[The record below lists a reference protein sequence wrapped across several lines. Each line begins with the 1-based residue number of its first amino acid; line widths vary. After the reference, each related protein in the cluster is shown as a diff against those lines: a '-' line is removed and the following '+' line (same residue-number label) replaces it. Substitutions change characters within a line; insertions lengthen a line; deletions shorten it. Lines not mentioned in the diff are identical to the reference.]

1 LKPDATDRIERRMR
15 PIEKLEFTHRFAA
28 LGEAF
33 HSPVRP
39 TPLADP
45 HLVSLSRAAAA
56 LIDLDPREAERPE
69 LVRWLSGVEVPPGA
83 EPVAALYAGH
93 QFGHYVPQL
102 GDGRAILLGEVAN
115 SRGERWELQLKGAGL
130 TPYSRDGDGRAVLR
144 STIRE
149 YLCSEAMHALGI
161 PTTRALCLFAS
172 DEEVYRERIEPG
184 AILVRMAPSH
194 VRFGSF
200 EVFFY
205 RGHYDRLKTLADYLI
220 AHHYPELADAPEPY
234 LALLEEVIR
243 RTAEL
248 IARWQ
253 LVGFAHGVMNTDN
266 MSMLGLTL
274 DYGPFGFMDAFDP
287 GLVCNHSDRWGRY
300 AFDRQ
305 PAIGLWNLTCL
316 AQAMLPLLEPDNGE
330 AAAEKAQ
337 AALAGYQP
345 ACDRAY
351 ANGMRAKLGLAA
363 EQPDDLGLALD
374 LLRRM
379 AANRVDYTNLFRALG
394 RVRSDGA
401 DGDQAARDLFIDRTA
416 FDQWAGHYRERLRAE
431 QSKDPIRQRRMDR
444 VNPRYVLR
452 NYLAQQAIERAEQ
465 GDYGEVNTLLEVLS
479 RPFDDQ
485 EGRTHYAA
493 EPPEWGKALAVSCSS

>member
-1 LKPDATDRIERRMR
+1 MWTIEQ
-15 PIEKLEFTHRFAA
+15 IEFTNSFAA

-33 HSPVRP
+33 HTPVRP

-45 HLVSLSRAAAA
+45 RLVSLSPSAAA
-56 LIDLDPREAERPE
+56 LIDLDPREAKRPE
-69 LVRWLSGVEVPPGA
+69 LVRWLSGIDVPRGA
-83 EPVAALYAGH
+83 KPVAALYAGH

-102 GDGRAILLGEVAN
+102 GDGRAVLLGEVAN
-115 SRGERWELQLKGAGL
+115 GRGERWELQLKGAGL

-149 YLCSEAMHALGI
+149 YLGSEAMQALGI

-205 RGHYDRLKTLADYLI
+205 RGHYDRLETLANYLI
-220 AHHYPELADAPEPY
+220 AQYYPELSSATDPH

-274 DYGPFGFMDAFDP
+274 DYGPYGFMDAFDP
-287 GLVCNHSDRWGRY
+287 GFVCNHSDRWGRY

-316 AQAMLPLLEPDNGE
+316 AQAMLPLLDPDNGE

-345 ACDRAY
+345 AFDRAF
-351 ANGMRAKLGLAA
+351 AGGMRAKLGLAEERPQDMA
-363 EQPDDLGLALD
+363 LALD

-379 AANRVDYTNLFRALG
+379 ATNRVDYTNLFRALG
-394 RVRSDGA
+394 RVQSDGGE
-401 DGDQAARDLFIDRTA
+401 GDQAARDLFIDRAA
-416 FDQWAGHYRERLRAE
+416 FDQWALHYRERLRAE
-431 QSKDPIRQRRMDR
+431 GSKDPIRRRRMDR

-465 GDYGEVNTLLEVLS
+465 GDYGEVDTLLEVLS

-485 EGRTHYAA
+485 HDRAHYAA
-493 EPPEWGKALAVSCSS
+493 EPPEWGRALTVSCSS

>member
-1 LKPDATDRIERRMR
+1 MR
-15 PIEKLEFTHRFAA
+15 TIDQLQLTNSFAA

-33 HSPVRP
+33 HTPVRP

-45 HLVSLSRAAAA
+45 RLVSLSHAAAA

-69 LVRWLSGVEVPPGA
+69 LVRRLSGLELPPGA
-83 EPVAALYAGH
+83 RPVAALYAGH

-102 GDGRAILLGEVAN
+102 GDGRAILLGEVTN
-115 SRGERWELQLKGAGL
+115 ERGERWELQLKGAGL

-172 DEEVYRERIEPG
+172 DEEVYRKRIEPG

-205 RGHYDRLKTLADYLI
+205 RGHHDRLETLASYLI
-220 AHHYPELADAPEPY
+220 AHHFPALAEAPEPH

-243 RTAEL
+243 LTAEL

-274 DYGPFGFMDAFDP
+274 DYGPYGFMDAFDP
-287 GLVCNHSDRWGRY
+287 GFVCNHSDRWGRY

-316 AQAMLPLLEPDNGE
+316 AQAMLPLLDPENGE

-345 ACDRAY
+345 SFDRAY
-351 ANGMRAKLGLAA
+351 AAGMCAKLGLREERAG
-363 EQPDDLGLALD
+363 DMDLVLD

-379 AANRVDYTNLFRALG
+379 ATNRVDYTNLFRALG
-394 RVRSDGA
+394 RVRSDGPE
-401 DGDQAARDLFIDRTA
+401 GDQAARDLFIDRAA
-416 FDQWAGHYRERLRAE
+416 FDQWAGQYRQRLRAE
-431 QSKDPIRQRRMDR
+431 QSKDPIRQRGMDR

-465 GDYGEVNTLLEVLS
+465 GDYGEVDRLLAVLS
-479 RPFDDQ
+479 RPFDEQ
-485 EGRTHYAA
+485 EGRAHYAA
-493 EPPEWGKALAVSCSS
+493 EPPEWGRALAVSCSS